1 MKVNHNKL
9 TLRCFIAFI
18 KIILLLSL
26 TSISFAN
33 EKKIASV
40 TEISGT
46 IVAITDD
53 LEERDLL
60 IHDPIF
66 LNEEIF
72 VTQGSS
78 GTIQFNDSTAVI
90 MKELTSLNVSV
101 FENSKLKPKIK
112 AKLLKGQI
120 IIESGSTAKHK
131 NGEMVIDVATST
143 LGLRGTR
150 IDVNLKPDGES
161 EISLAEDSFGNVGE
175 IEVSLDGQTTN
186 MTSVDQVLTV
196 SENNEVGER
205 EKTEEEKNI
214 AKTVSETLTQS
225 SKIDEDE
232 IIQQLEKKLADGNQK
247 DANNDGVINEDDVEA
262 KKEIITEE
270 KKIKI
275 DFIVENSKNENT
287 DFLSNVIDQSDN
299 KNIGEVIEKIINTQD
314 NLVEGVVEN
323 LSDKDNKFL
332 TTVTSVGAGLI
343 KEKIFETIVA
353 KETDK
358 SAAIL
363 SKVMAKSDEATVSS
377 VINNITEKNTNENSK
392 LSLKVM
398 ADFSEKSPEKL
409 ENFYQN
415 NKEQIQKLTISAVD
429 EAQSSKEDADLIA
442 KVVAGSSDTSIN
454 NIMEE
459 VSKNSINEKQ
469 TLSAQVLKAIVDS
482 NSGKIDIINDDVKDT
497 MISQTIESAQ
507 NQQEGTGVQQDQ
519 DMTSIVSDIIVNT
532 NTETGSKII
541 EELNNSSTVTH
552 LSLMVISGISE
563 KDTTKLNTLSENN
576 KNQIEELTE
585 SAVKNAEASQE
596 DADLIAKIVSTSS
609 DEVINNIMEEVSKNS
624 TEEKQTLSA
633 QVLKAIVDSN
643 SGKIDIINDDVK
655 DTMIS
660 QTIESAQNQQEGTG
674 VQQDQD
680 MTSIVSD
687 IIVNTNTE
695 TGSKIIEELN
705 NSSTEN
711 NLSLKIISGISEK
724 DTTKLNTLSENN
736 KEQMD
741 TLTESAVKNAGA
753 SQEDADLIAQVV
765 AEVSDEMAN
774 KLISEVTKN
783 STEEN
788 QSLSAK
794 VLKSIVES
802 NPDKMETLSDE
813 NKDNMITQTI
823 KAAKNQSEGTSTDD
837 IDLTNTIAEI
847 ISSSGSEITSK
858 VLEEL
863 SNSSQGSDSKLSLQV
878 INNLTKQENYEE
890 KMEILEVTSPT
901 IGNSISKLIED
912 AVKNATSEE
921 DLELVTS
928 IVEKSKGTI
937 GDKIINSANK
947 NEASKKKITDI
958 IIKVVEKNPEKA
970 LEIINKNKDTNTITK
985 IIKNKI
991 ENGEAVNT
999 DDFIDVFEKNVSPN

>member
-1 MKVNHNKL
+1 MKVNHNKF
-9 TLRCFIAFI
+9 TLKCFITFI
-18 KIILLLSL
+18 KIILFLSL
-26 TSISFAN
+26 TSLSFAN
-33 EKKIASV
+33 EKKVGSI

-46 IVAITDD
+46 IITITDD
-53 LEERDLL
+53 LAERDLL

-66 LNEEIF
+66 INEEIF

-78 GTIQFNDSTAVI
+78 ATIQFNDSTAII
-90 MKELTSLNVSV
+90 MKELTSLKVSV
-101 FENSKLKPKIK
+101 FENSKLNPKIK

-120 IIESGSTAKHK
+120 TIESGSIAKNK
-131 NGEMVIDVATST
+131 SGEMVIDVATST
-143 LGLRGTR
+143 LGLTGTR
-150 IDVNLKPDGES
+150 IDVNLKPDGKS
-161 EISLAEDSFGNVGE
+161 DISLAEDSFGNVGE
-175 IEVSLDGQTTN
+175 IKVSSEGQSTN
-186 MTSVDQVLTV
+186 ITSVDQVLTV
-196 SENNEVGER
+196 SENNEIVER
-205 EKTEEEKNI
+205 EKTDEEKNN
-214 AKTVSETLTQS
+214 AKTVSEALIQS

-232 IIQQLEKKLADGNQK
+232 IIQQLEKKLADGNLE
-247 DANNDGVINEDDVEA
+247 DANNDGIINEDDVEA
-262 KKEIITEE
+262 TKEIITKE
-270 KKIKI
+270 KKLKI
-275 DFIVENSKNENT
+275 DFIVENSRDENT
-287 DFLSNVIDQSDN
+287 DFLSNIINQSDN
-299 KNIGEVIEKIINTQD
+299 KNIGEVIEKIIDTQD

-332 TTVTSVGAGLI
+332 TTVTTEGAGLI

-442 KVVAGSSDTSIN
+442 KVVAGSSDISIN

-459 VSKNSINEKQ
+459 VSKNSINENQ

-497 MISQTIESAQ
+497 MISQTIQSAQ

-532 NTETGSKII
+532 NTETGSK
-541 EELNNSSTVTH
+541 
-552 LSLMVISGISE
+552 M
-563 KDTTKLNTLSENN
+563 
-576 KNQIEELTE
+576 
-585 SAVKNAEASQE
+585 
-596 DADLIAKIVSTSS
+596 
-609 DEVINNIMEEVSKNS
+609 
-624 TEEKQTLSA
+624 
-633 QVLKAIVDSN
+633 
-643 SGKIDIINDDVK
+643 
-655 DTMIS
+655 
-660 QTIESAQNQQEGTG
+660 
-674 VQQDQD
+674 
-680 MTSIVSD
+680 
-687 IIVNTNTE
+687 
-695 TGSKIIEELN
+695 IEELN

-711 NLSLKIISGISEK
+711 NLSLKVISGISEK

-823 KAAKNQSEGTSTDD
+823 LAAKNQSEGTSTDD

-878 INNLTKQENYEE
+878 VNNLTKQENYEE
-890 KMEILEVTSPT
+890 KMEILEVNSPT
-901 IGNSISKLIED
+901 IGNSISKLVED

-921 DLELVTS
+921 DLELITS

-947 NEASKKKITDI
+947 NEESKKKITNI

-991 ENGEAVNT
+991 ENGEAVKT